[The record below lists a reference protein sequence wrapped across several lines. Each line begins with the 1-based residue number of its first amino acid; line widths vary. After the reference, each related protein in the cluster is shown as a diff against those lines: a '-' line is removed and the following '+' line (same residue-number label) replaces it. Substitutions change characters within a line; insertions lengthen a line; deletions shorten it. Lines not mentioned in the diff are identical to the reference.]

1 MWFATPSII
10 QIEKPIEFVEEDL
23 TNAISIVEDMSI
35 VLNIPNSIPSS
46 SGSNRGMEKGCIG
59 ISIPEPTDSRLLLGR
74 SFLLEVEIGELSSVV
89 CLHLNQ
95 TRAKWV
101 RS

>member
-1 MWFATPSII
+1 MWYATPSIV

-23 TNAISIVEDMSI
+23 TNEISIVEDTSI

-46 SGSNRGMEKGCIG
+46 SGSNKGMEKGGIS
-59 ISIPEPTDSRLLLGR
+59 ISIPEPTDPRPLLGHG
-74 SFLLEVEIGELSSVV
+74 FILEVEIGELSPVV
-89 CLHLNQ
+89 CLRLNQ